1 MKKEHARKLR
11 NNHISYDKEKAMKI
25 LLDEFSEIFDELPTA
40 VSSRLLKLCKA
51 EIYSV
56 NLRILKNSDTR
67 PDNLF
72 LICHG

>member
-1 MKKEHARKLR
+1 MKKDNARKMR
-11 NNHISYDKEKAMKI
+11 NRFIPHEREKAMRI
-25 LLDEFSEIFDELPTA
+25 LLDEFSEVFGELPTA

-56 NLRILKNSDTR
+56 NLRILTNSDTK

-72 LICHG
+72 LIC